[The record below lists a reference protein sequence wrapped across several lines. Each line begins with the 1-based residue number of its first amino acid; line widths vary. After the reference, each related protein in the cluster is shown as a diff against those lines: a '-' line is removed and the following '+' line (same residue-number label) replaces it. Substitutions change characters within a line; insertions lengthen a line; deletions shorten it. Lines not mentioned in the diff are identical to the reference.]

1 MGAKLFKTGNQYLLR
16 SEANE
21 VLAISDG
28 TIEGKKLSIKNC
40 QTIELNYDLN
50 ELAYEKSW
58 NEDSEK
64 GFINGANAVLYLMGD
79 KKFSEKDLEK
89 TIIWAHDKST
99 EGVYLSR
106 LPVAEFIQSLQ
117 QTEWDVEVE
126 MEDKIALD
134 GHTKIGIEPKLD
146 ADGCLILKRI

>member
-64 GFINGANAVLYLMGD
+64 GFINGANAVLYLMG
-79 KKFSEKDLEK
+79 
-89 TIIWAHDKST
+89 I
-99 EGVYLSR
+99 R
-106 LPVAEFIQSLQ
+106 SL
-117 QTEWDVEVE
+117 VR
-126 MEDKIALD
+126 
-134 GHTKIGIEPKLD
+134 
-146 ADGCLILKRI
+146 RI